1 MPAKEQ
7 TRLCIVRTLS
17 GRDYHFAL
25 TSSDDPLGYR
35 LQRQSDS
42 LHLIRHDGQS
52 DSLHLIRHDGQ
63 AKMVFYKDTV
73 ECVRFEEGVEEGRT
87 TPWVD
92 AIM

>member
-1 MPAKEQ
+1 MAAKEQ

-25 TSSDDPLGYR
+25 TSSDNPLGYR
-35 LQRQSDS
+35 LQRQSDA
-42 LHLIRHDGQS
+42 
-52 DSLHLIRHDGQ
+52 LHLIRHDGQ

-73 ECVRFEEGVEEGRT
+73 ECVRFEEGVEDGRIK
-87 TPWVD
+87 PWVD

>member
-42 LHLIRHDGQS
+42 LHLIRHDGQ
-52 DSLHLIRHDGQ
+52 

>member
-1 MPAKEQ
+1 MPVKEQ

-25 TSSDDPLGYR
+25 TSSDNPSGYR
-35 LQRQSDS
+35 LQRLSDA
-42 LHLIRHDGQS
+42 
-52 DSLHLIRHDGQ
+52 LHLIRHDGQ

-73 ECVRFEEGVEEGRT
+73 ECVRFEEGVEEGRI